1 MIFKENRL
9 IGRADGRLK
18 ALRVTSPAPGGLRRD
33 PNEPRGPNPRGG
45 MDPMSLP
52 ERLENAA
59 EALPDDADQIR
70 PANGDPHQLLIG
82 LDPSAAGR
90 VLRWM
95 MTHAPDEAGELAMVW
110 LEETAGQAPLAE
122 IIETDLPK
130 ASRKVWR
137 RVLHAARSR
146 GLEISSQA
154 SSTPKVG
161 RLPDLEQSISAG
173 YVSSFDPRGSRLV
186 YLVESSPGGGAR
198 VFEILLELDQGLGD
212 FQVYRAGR
220 RQVREFIRDVTR
232 RGGKQ
237 SATEVEPERVR
248 ALIARAVARHP
259 SDRPLP
265 KSFSEWRR
273 RLTDAVDSS
282 ETPGAAVRE
291 ALGSGA
297 VSDSAERSVL
307 EAIEARTLGPWPP
320 ASKALEALVVEVQ
333 DKASGQAGS
342 DPEVWKAWLREGLSP
357 LYLGEGSAFYAE
369 CFEESAYLYWK
380 AGQGEPAQACLAAAD
395 ALRSNQGQESRA
407 VQALIGVVADALALD
422 LEKRLGAES
431 LESEEKD

>member
-1 MIFKENRL
+1 
-9 IGRADGRLK
+9 
-18 ALRVTSPAPGGLRRD
+18 
-33 PNEPRGPNPRGG
+33 
-45 MDPMSLP
+45 MSLP

-59 EALPDDADQIR
+59 EALPEDADQIR

-82 LDPSAAGR
+82 LDASAAGR

-110 LEETAGQAPLAE
+110 LEEPAGQAPLSE
-122 IIETDLPK
+122 IVEGDLPK
-130 ASRKVWR
+130 PSRKVWR

-154 SSTPKVG
+154 SSAPKVA

-173 YVSSFDPRGSRLV
+173 YVSPLDPRGSRLV
-186 YLVESSPGGGAR
+186 YLVESSAGGGAR
-198 VFEILLELDQGLGD
+198 VFEILLDLNRGLGD

-237 SATEVEPERVR
+237 GATEVEPERVR
-248 ALIARAVARHP
+248 ALIARAVERHP
-259 SDRPLP
+259 SDRPFP

-273 RLTDAVDSS
+273 RLTEAVDASQ
-282 ETPGAAVRE
+282 TPGAGVRE
-291 ALGSGA
+291 ALGSRA
-297 VSDSAERSVL
+297 PSDSAEASLVD
-307 EAIEARTLGPWPP
+307 AIEARALGPWPP
-320 ASKALEALVVEVQ
+320 VPKALEALLVEVQ
-333 DKASGQAGS
+333 AKASGQA
-342 DPEVWKAWLREGLSP
+342 DLDREVCKEWLREGLSP
-357 LYLGEGSAFYAE
+357 LYLGEASAFYAE
-369 CFEESAYLYWK
+369 CLEESAYLYWK
-380 AGQGEPAQACLAAAD
+380 AGQEEPAQGCLAAAD